1 MKRTFSILAAT
12 FAMLTAAAAEDFR
25 ATCARG
31 GDERVIEVISP
42 GEVGAQ
48 CDVRYVRD
56 GGANVRTPYH
66 ANNSAAFCL
75 EKANELMRELEA
87 AGFSCS
93 TAAGGAAPT
102 LRPAA
107 EPAPPPSDFVIE
119 TQRDPSPAE
128 EPPAPPVEDD
138 ETAALD
144 GAAEE
149 TDLAARMN
157 EILAQPAVQRADEP
171 VAELASQGPANLTDQ
186 IEEAALSAPPPSAP
200 LGPIIGAEPEETPA
214 AEPDLSAPTQPTATM
229 ATQTALAQTEPAT
242 APVETAQA
250 PASPASAAPEA
261 VPATAETATASAP
274 VSEPPV
280 QAAAPAPVQASA
292 PERKVTP
299 TLLRK
304 PEDIVRATVRA
315 QAAAWNE
322 GDLDAFMDIYW
333 KNDALKFVSGGDV
346 TRGWSAT
353 MKRYRDRYQGAAGM
367 GRIDLDKLEA
377 QLVTEDV
384 AVVTGRVRHAVGEN
398 ASASVFSL
406 VMRRDEGVW
415 RIVHDHTGVDPTALR

>member
-1 MKRTFSILAAT
+1 MKRAFSISAAA
-12 FAMLTAAAAEDFR
+12 FAMLTAAAAEEFR

-31 GDERVIEVISP
+31 ADERVIEVVSP
-42 GEVGAQ
+42 GEVGRQ

-66 ANNSAAFCL
+66 ANNSAAFCV

-87 AGFSCS
+87 SGFSCS
-93 TAAGGAAPT
+93 AAAGGAAPA

-107 EPAPPPSDFVIE
+107 EPTPPSDFVIE

-128 EPPAPPVEDD
+128 ADPAPAVEEDD
-138 ETAALD
+138 TASLD
-144 GAAEE
+144 GSAEDA
-149 TDLAARMN
+149 DLAARMN
-157 EILAQPAVQRADEP
+157 EILAQPALQPADDP
-171 VAELASQGPANLTDQ
+171 VEGLASRGPANLTDQ
-186 IEEAALSAPPPSAP
+186 IEESALSALPPSSP
-200 LGPIIGAEPEETPA
+200 VGQVVGAAPEETPG
-214 AEPDLSAPTQPTATM
+214 AEPADRLAPTQATP
-229 ATQTALAQTEPAT
+229 AAVQTPAQPEPVA
-242 APVETAQA
+242 ASLETAQA
-250 PASPASAAPEA
+250 SASPAANAPAAEA
-261 VPATAETATASAP
+261 ATVTGAASEAEAPA
-274 VSEPPV
+274 
-280 QAAAPAPVQASA
+280 QKRKAAPA
-292 PERKVTP
+292 
-299 TLLRK
+299 LLRK
-304 PEDIVRATVRA
+304 PEDVVRATVRA

-322 GDLDAFMDIYW
+322 GDLEAFMDIYW

-353 MKRYRDRYQGAAGM
+353 MKRYRDRYQGPAGM

-377 QLVTEDV
+377 QMVTEDV